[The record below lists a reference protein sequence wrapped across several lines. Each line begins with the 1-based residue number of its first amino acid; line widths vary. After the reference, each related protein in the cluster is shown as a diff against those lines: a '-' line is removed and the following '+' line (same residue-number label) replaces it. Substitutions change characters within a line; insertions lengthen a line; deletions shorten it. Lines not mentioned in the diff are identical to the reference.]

1 MKLLP
6 CSLASGEPS
15 GAASYADQN
24 EASPSLGAAN
34 CETVTAFVGSCEVS
48 GVASHADQN
57 AASPSVEAAICD
69 TVATFVCCWRVQRSG
84 DADQNQASPPLRA
97 ANGKTV
103 ATCGGVSGGPASSR
117 PSRIRMRPCRPCG
130 LRTAKL
136 SPLAWA
142 PGGPSGMTSYA
153 DQNETAPP
161 LGHANCETVAT
172 FVAPPL

>member
-6 CSLASGEPS
+6 CSLASGVPS

-103 ATCGGVSGGPASSR
+103 ATCGGVSGGASVV
-117 PSRIRMRPCRPCG
+117 
-130 LRTAKL
+130 
-136 SPLAWA
+136 
-142 PGGPSGMTSYA
+142 TSVA
-153 DQNETAPP
+153 DQNETSPSLRA
-161 LGHANCETVAT
+161 ANSETVAT
-172 FVAPPL
+172 GVGSCRAQRHDVLRGSE